1 MTRKVEE
8 TKVPQNTDT
17 FNGFCTFWFLELCAH
32 VKAEPFTKKEVCTP
46 SGNRGH
52 MILESKYLEGK
63 QLFLNKTVMKPGKK
77 NNKEQN
83 LPRFTGVSKQKKRAL
98 LTEKKKK
105 KAQKTFPKY

>member
-1 MTRKVEE
+1 MTRKVKE

-17 FNGFCTFWFLELCAH
+17 FNNFCKFWFLELCAH
-32 VKAEPFTKKEVCTP
+32 VKPEPFTKKEVCTP

-63 QLFLNKTVMKPGKK
+63 QLFLNKTIMKPGKK

-83 LPRFTGVSKQKKRAL
+83 LPCFIGVSKQKKEKKEHCSL
-98 LTEKKKK
+98 KKKK
-105 KAQKTFPKY
+105 KNLSFQ